1 MRPLRTAAA
10 ALAVLLASASTA
22 TAAPPDGLHVTGW
35 ILESTGSAVVDA
47 NARGLTDIS
56 VAALMLHPDGAGVS
70 GTTSDMRRLVARAHH
85 DGLRAEVVLSNYSN
99 ALEDFDPA
107 ALHRLLSRPS
117 RIGAV
122 ARNVAAQVGRFGWD
136 GVNVDLERVRR
147 SDGPGLVSLLAALQ
161 RLMPAARTV
170 SVDLSPGPTVA
181 DDVDSG
187 YRLRGIARYADVVD
201 LMGYDYSGPGWS
213 GPGPIGPLPWQRRVT
228 RAALQ
233 VVPRRKI
240 QLGVAGYGYAW
251 TSATRGYTVS
261 PRQARAK
268 VAADGATASWRAT
281 PGEWTATQSNG
292 TVLWWSDARSYRL
305 RLALAERLGLRGTAV
320 WRLGSAD
327 RLPG

>member
-1 MRPLRTAAA
+1 M
-10 ALAVLLASASTA
+10 
-22 TAAPPDGLHVTGW
+22 HVTGW
-35 ILESTGSAVVDA
+35 ILEDTGNAAVDA
-47 NARGLTDIS
+47 NAPGLTDIA

-70 GTTSDMRRLVARAHH
+70 GTTDAMRRLIRRAHH

-99 ALEDFDPA
+99 RLGDFDPL
-107 ALHRLLSRPS
+107 ALHRLLSHPA
-117 RIGAV
+117 RITAV
-122 ARNVAAQVGRFGWD
+122 ARSVAAQVRRNGWD

-161 RLMPAARTV
+161 RLMPDARTV

-181 DDVDSG
+181 DYVDSG

-201 LMGYDYSGPGWS
+201 LMGYDYSGPGWT

-233 VVPRRKI
+233 VVPRSKV

-251 TSATRGYTVS
+251 TSPTRGYTVS

-268 VAADGATASWRAT
+268 VAADGATAHWRAT
-281 PGEWTATQSNG
+281 PGEVDRHVVGRHGPVVVRRTLLPAPG
-292 TVLWWSDARSYRL
+292 GPRRRPRPPRRRGVA
-305 RLALAERLGLRGTAV
+305 AGLGRPASGIGPIPDNRDSVSHLSLDT
-320 WRLGSAD
+320 GSTG
-327 RLPG
+327 R